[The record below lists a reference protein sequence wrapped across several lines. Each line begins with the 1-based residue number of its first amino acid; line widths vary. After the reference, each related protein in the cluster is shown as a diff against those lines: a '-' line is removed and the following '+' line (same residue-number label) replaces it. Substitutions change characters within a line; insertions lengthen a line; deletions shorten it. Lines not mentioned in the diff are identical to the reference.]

1 MTLAHLHLLLNHVP
15 TVGTVI
21 ALALL
26 LMSLIRR
33 NEGMKRL
40 GLELFCVIGLIT
52 VVTYVSGLG
61 AQPSVEEMG
70 ADVEIIQRHHDAAF
84 QGSVFMVLTG
94 FVAWLGLWKSRRGA
108 HASLDVPAVLLLSA
122 ITVALMARAANLGG
136 EIRHPEILTPEA
148 AASAAISPAWFTAGF
163 WGLVVNEKVWLFP
176 SMEVIHF
183 IGLWVLFGVMIV
195 VNARMLGL
203 MRPASFPAVHRLLP
217 WAALALTANI
227 VTGMLFVLSNP
238 GMYLHSY
245 PFAWKM
251 GLLLLAGA
259 TLLYQTVFEG
269 AWHVGAGDR
278 PPVRVKAVAA
288 SSLVLWIGVM
298 YFGRMLPFLGDS
310 F

>member
-21 ALALL
+21 ALGLL
-26 LMSLIRR
+26 LMSLIRQ

-40 GLELFCVIGLIT
+40 GLELFCVIGLLT

-61 AQPSVEEMG
+61 AQPSLEEMG
-70 ADVEIIQRHHDAAF
+70 ADLDAMQRHHDAAF
-84 QGSVFMVLTG
+84 QGSVFMLLTG
-94 FVAWLGLWKSRRGA
+94 FVAWLALWKSRRGA
-108 HASLDVPAVLLLSA
+108 PSRIDLPAVLALA
-122 ITVALMARAANLGG
+122 AVTIALMGRAANLGG
-136 EIRHPEILTPEA
+136 EIRHPEIMAEGV
-148 AASAAISPAWFTAGF
+148 ASAAVSQGWFTAGF
-163 WGLVVNEKVWLFP
+163 WGSVVNEKVWLFP
-176 SMEVIHF
+176 AMEVLHF
-183 IGLWVLFGVMIV
+183 VGLWVLFGVMIV

-203 MRPASFPAVHRLLP
+203 LKPASFPAVHRLLP
-217 WAALALTANI
+217 WAALALGANI

-269 AWHVGAGDR
+269 AWHVGAGER

-288 SSLVLWIGVM
+288 SSLVLWFGVM

>member
-26 LMSLIRR
+26 VMSLIRH

-40 GLELFCVIGLIT
+40 GLELFCVIGLLT

-61 AQPSVEEMG
+61 AQPALEEMG
-70 ADVEIIQRHHDAAF
+70 ASTDAIQRHHDAAF
-84 QGSVFMVLTG
+84 QGSVFMLVTG
-94 FVAWLGLWKSRRGA
+94 FVSWLGLWKSRRG
-108 HASLDVPAVLLLSA
+108 VPSRTHVPVVILLAAVTIA
-122 ITVALMARAANLGG
+122 MMAQAANLGG
-136 EIRHPEILTPEA
+136 EIRHPEILAEGA
-148 AASAAISPAWFTAGF
+148 AAVTTTPGWFSATYWGAI
-163 WGLVVNEKVWLFP
+163 VNDKVWLFP
-176 SMEVIHF
+176 AMEAMHF
-183 IGLWVLFGVMIV
+183 IALWTLFGVMIV
-195 VNARMLGL
+195 VNARMLGML
-203 MRPASFPAVHRLLP
+203 RPASFPAVHRLLP
-217 WAALALTANI
+217 WAAIALGTNI
-227 VTGMLFVLSNP
+227 VTGMLFVLANP

-269 AWHVGAGDR
+269 AWEVRAGDDS
-278 PPVRVKAVAA
+278 PVRVKAVAA
-288 SSLVLWIGVM
+288 SSLVLWFGVM